1 MDEQGQINLLKQLYR
16 DKNSGLFLLKDTEKL
31 YQNAK
36 NHARLANVSRETIK
50 KFKATIES
58 LSRTKAEKILRG
70 NKRRYSFRK
79 YIFYG
84 PNQILLGKY
93 CYCLT
98 TIKNNRKKNNTTYLI
113 TPSPRRF
120 VFCATADKEQK
131 NQRESFGRFP
141 RRFFKVTKPT
151 TYNHIQLSR
160 NSN

>member
-79 YIFYG
+79 YIFYR

-93 CYCLT
+93 CYCL
-98 TIKNNRKKNNTTYLI
+98 IINNNKNNRKKTTQLI
-113 TPSPRRF
+113 S
-120 VFCATADKEQK
+120 
-131 NQRESFGRFP
+131 
-141 RRFFKVTKPT
+141 
-151 TYNHIQLSR
+151 
-160 NSN
+160 